1 MGGDLRELILAP
13 QTTIADRWVV
23 AFSKK
28 PSPQA
33 AQGTHGRDECL
44 TVPLPGVPAP
54 RVDRKPLLAQSVC
67 GVLMGSPVSPVK
79 KGLFITV
86 GVVLAPF
93 LLVGLVLLAAGD
105 WRTVGATARGDQVL
119 VSSVTPQKHG
129 LRTAW
134 VRVEYKEPIKLPQGG
149 PFVELRA
156 RVRFNCASSTVTP
169 GVVASSEWFYSRD
182 RSGKL
187 VVSKKMRRDDQFG
200 QVAEGGFGD
209 MAREVVWQQK

>member
-1 MGGDLRELILAP
+1 MGLA
-13 QTTIADRWVV
+13 A
-23 AFSKK
+23 
-28 PSPQA
+28 
-33 AQGTHGRDECL
+33 
-44 TVPLPGVPAP
+44 
-54 RVDRKPLLAQSVC
+54 
-67 GVLMGSPVSPVK
+67 SPVK

-86 GVVLAPF
+86 AVVLAPV

-105 WRTVGATARGDQVL
+105 WRTVGATAGGDQVL
-119 VSSVTPQKHG
+119 VSSVTAQKHG

-134 VRVEYKEPIKLPQGG
+134 VRVEYKEPIKLAQGG

-156 RVRFNCASSTVTP
+156 RVRFNCASATAGQ

-209 MAREVVWQQK
+209 MAREFVCKQK